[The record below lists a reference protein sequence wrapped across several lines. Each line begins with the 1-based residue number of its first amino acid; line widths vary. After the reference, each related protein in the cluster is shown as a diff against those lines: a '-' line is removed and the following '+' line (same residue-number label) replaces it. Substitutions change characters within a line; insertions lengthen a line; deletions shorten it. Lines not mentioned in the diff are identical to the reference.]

1 MRSYNPVR
9 KGHAGQIKKAVQL
22 LLEAKRPMIYTG
34 GGVVLGNASA
44 ELTRARATCSASRAP
59 TR

>member
-22 LLEAKRPMIYTG
+22 LLEAERPMVYTG
-34 GGVVLGNASA
+34 GGVVLS
-44 ELTRARATCSASRAP
+44 ESPSRS
-59 TR
+59 

>member
-1 MRSYNPVR
+1 MRSYNPVK

-22 LLEAKRPMIYTG
+22 LLEAKRPMVYTG
-34 GGVVLGNASA
+34 GGVILSNAA
-44 ELTRARATCSASRAP
+44 AQLTRAGRGAPASPAP

>member
-22 LLEAKRPMIYTG
+22 LLEAQRPMVYTG
-34 GGVVLGNASA
+34 GGVILSEALRPA
-44 ELTRARATCSASRAP
+44 ARAG
-59 TR
+59 